1 MTQNDHIPEP
11 ETSQDNFVTAVLE
24 PDQLSEAHK
33 KPVPRRQLRGPLL
46 LVLWLMRIYLLF
58 MIAVVV
64 YQVWS
69 GLH

>member
-1 MTQNDHIPEP
+1 MTRNDHIPEP
-11 ETSQDNFVTAVLE
+11 ENSQDSFVTAVLE

-69 GLH
+69 GLR

>member
-1 MTQNDHIPEP
+1 MTRNDDIP
-11 ETSQDNFVTAVLE
+11 ETSQDTFVTAVLE
-24 PDQLSEAHK
+24 PEQLSEAHK
-33 KPVPRRQLRGPLL
+33 KPVPRRRLSGPLL

-69 GLH
+69 GLR

>member
-1 MTQNDHIPEP
+1 MPNNDHIMEP
-11 ETSQDNFVTAVLE
+11 APSQESFVTAVLE

-33 KPVPRRQLRGPLL
+33 QPVPRRQLRRPLL

-64 YQVWS
+64 YRVWS